1 MGRIQGHR
9 LSEGQRGD
17 IVKEITKG
25 LSRNPEILFAFIHG
39 SFCDEPFF
47 RDIDLGIFVGDM
59 ESSGFWDYECSLSQQ
74 IEDALSC
81 LFTVE
86 AKVITGAPLSFCY
99 NVLRGKLI
107 FVRDEGYLVDFMVR
121 VARGYLDMA
130 PLRQGYMKEAMA

>member
-39 SFCDEPFF
+39 SFLDEPFF

-86 AKVITGAPLSFCY
+86 AKVINGAPLSFCY

-130 PLRQGYMKEAMA
+130 PLRQRYMKEAMA